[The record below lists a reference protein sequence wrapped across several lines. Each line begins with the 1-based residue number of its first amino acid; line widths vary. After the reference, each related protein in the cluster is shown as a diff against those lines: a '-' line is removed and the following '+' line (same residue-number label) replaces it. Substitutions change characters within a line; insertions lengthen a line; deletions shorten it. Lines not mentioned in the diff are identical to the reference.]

1 MTEQVFS
8 LLANNLENRL
18 LGAKLLSGDILN
30 HLVSLQALKGSS
42 PSWSLQLEGIA
53 TSADTVESVH
63 TQYTI
68 QVEPRA
74 LMKKNTAVQHV
85 HSTMLLTMVN
95 QRLMGKHES
104 RDVCF
109 KRA

>member
-63 TQYTI
+63 RQCTI
-68 QVEPRA
+68 TAEPRA
-74 LMKKNTAVQHV
+74 PMKKYSGATCAFH
-85 HSTMLLTMVN
+85 
-95 QRLMGKHES
+95 
-104 RDVCF
+104 DVTNHGEPAF
-109 KRA
+109 DGET